1 MGITL
6 LDVYYIMIY
15 IKNHDRLMTV
25 DLIRQN
31 ELDVDPKAI
40 QQIEFIGQLKN
51 TDNKVVAKE
60 SMFFLTIL
68 QKVKETRL
76 KFSQE
81 SVTVL

>member
-1 MGITL
+1 
-6 LDVYYIMIY
+6 
-15 IKNHDRLMTV
+15 MTV

-40 QQIEFIGQLKN
+40 QQIEFIGKLKN
-51 TDNKVVAKE
+51 TDNKIVANE

>member
-1 MGITL
+1 
-6 LDVYYIMIY
+6 
-15 IKNHDRLMTV
+15 MTV

-31 ELDVDPKAI
+31 ELDVDPKEI

-51 TDNKVVAKE
+51 TDNKIVAKE

-76 KFSQE
+76 KFS
-81 SVTVL
+81 

>member
-1 MGITL
+1 
-6 LDVYYIMIY
+6 
-15 IKNHDRLMTV
+15 MTV

-51 TDNKVVAKE
+51 TDNKIVAKE

>member
-1 MGITL
+1 
-6 LDVYYIMIY
+6 
-15 IKNHDRLMTV
+15 MTV

-31 ELDVDPKAI
+31 ELDVDPKVI

-51 TDNKVVAKE
+51 TDNKIVAKE

-76 KFSQE
+76 KFS
-81 SVTVL
+81 

>member
-1 MGITL
+1 
-6 LDVYYIMIY
+6 
-15 IKNHDRLMTV
+15 MTV

-51 TDNKVVAKE
+51 TDNKIVANE

>member
-1 MGITL
+1 
-6 LDVYYIMIY
+6 
-15 IKNHDRLMTV
+15 MTV

-51 TDNKVVAKE
+51 TDNEIVANE